1 MKVNNVN
8 TQYEIPGFDIAPQ
21 AFEPGEDDDF
31 EGAPY
36 SRDPGVIS
44 PPPAGGW
51 QQLLGLLRLIAECK
65 LDGSERGCALANAA
79 IQLPDRNHPARRVIE
94 EYKSLHHDK
103 IIGLC
108 RRAGLR
114 DPELLADELFL
125 LGEGARVSIQSCGP
139 GGPAER
145 LTEMFQTVVAA
156 HDGPPRRP

>member
-51 QQLLGLLRLIAECK
+51 QQLLGLMQPSPTPTSIEPPTRQTTGRSRLGATASYSVIGNQGDRSDSQSA
-65 LDGSERGCALANAA
+65 ALSPKVSRMMTMLAS
-79 IQLPDRNHPARRVIE
+79 RRE
-94 EYKSLHHDK
+94 
-103 IIGLC
+103 
-108 RRAGLR
+108 
-114 DPELLADELFL
+114 
-125 LGEGARVSIQSCGP
+125 
-139 GGPAER
+139 
-145 LTEMFQTVVAA
+145 VVAKIRIRA
-156 HDGPPRRP
+156 AEVGQ